1 MSTSRDNILDGALKV
16 MRTRGLAR
24 TTTKEIAREAGVS
37 EALLY
42 KLFTDK
48 TDLFLCVFAERL
60 TWGTAMSD
68 DVTDRVGKNT
78 VAENLTAM
86 LVQIEFLFDE
96 SLPIAMSL
104 FSDVEL
110 LARETEALQARGGPG
125 PGILIQQVGKYLRA
139 EQTAGRVRVGV
150 PIDAAATT
158 LVATCLHRSF
168 ASSFYVG
175 GRDEERKRGFGSLA
189 EGVVAIVLNGIAPD

>member
-48 TDLFLCVFAERL
+48 TDLLLCVFAERL
-60 TWGTAMSD
+60 SWGTAMSD
-68 DVTDRVGKNT
+68 DITDRVGKNT

-86 LVQIEFLFDE
+86 LVEIELLFDE

-110 LARETEALQARGGPG
+110 LARETVALQARGGPG
-125 PGILIQQVGKYLRA
+125 PGILIQQVSKYLRA

-150 PIDAAATT
+150 AIDAAATT

-168 ASSFYVG
+168 ASSFYIG
-175 GRDEERKRGFGSLA
+175 GRGEERKRAFGSLA

>member
-1 MSTSRDNILDGALKV
+1 
-16 MRTRGLAR
+16 
-24 TTTKEIAREAGVS
+24 
-37 EALLY
+37 
-42 KLFTDK
+42 
-48 TDLFLCVFAERL
+48 LFLCVFAERL

-86 LVQIEFLFDE
+86 LVQIELLFDE

-150 PIDAAATT
+150 SIDAAATT

-175 GRDEERKRGFGSLA
+175 GRGEERKRAFGSLA
-189 EGVVAIVLNGIAPD
+189 EGVVAIVLKGIAPD